1 MIIKSEIYYFV
12 VLSFIY
18 LFTFLMWV
26 NLILKDIFYSLL
38 GLKNF
43 SSSN

>member
-1 MIIKSEIYYFV
+1 
-12 VLSFIY
+12 
-18 LFTFLMWV
+18 MWV